1 MSRPVEISFTAI
13 ASEGLAER
21 AGRIAILVPEN
32 GRLPSGLPRAARE
45 AAARALASEAWKGTK
60 PGQALEL
67 AFPAGMAAEALQ
79 LVALPRRADALT
91 ARKAGAAIGARHG
104 KAELTVLAGDH
115 PHAAEVALGLALRAY
130 DFSAYKTARTEP
142 AAGGDL
148 PAEPPVSLS
157 RTGAAEDARLS
168 DAATPDEP
176 EAGAAPGVTPR
187 GKVCFMHKD
196 PEELAR
202 KARAGA
208 ARAEGVF
215 FTRDL
220 VNEPANVLT
229 TSDFA
234 DRLLAMR
241 ELGLEVEVLD
251 QDELA
256 RLGLRA
262 LLAVGQGSET
272 PSKVVVMRWQGGGDE
287 PPLALV
293 GKGVVFDT
301 GGISIKPAAGMEE
314 MTMDMGGAGVVAGVM
329 RTLALRRARANVVGL
344 VGLVE
349 NMPDGRA
356 QRPGDIVRSMKGD
369 TIEVINTDAEGR
381 LVLADV
387 LWYAQDRFKPRAIV
401 DLATL
406 TGAVIIALGHDN
418 AGVFSN
424 DDAFAA
430 KFLAAARAEGE
441 GAWRLPLGPS
451 YDKLIDSRLAD
462 IKNTGGRPAGSI
474 TAAQF
479 LQRFVREGT
488 PWIHLDIAGVAL
500 PPGETPMA
508 PKGATGWGV
517 MALDRLVRD
526 DFEAAG
532 PADQAQG

>member
-45 AAARALASEAWKGTK
+45 AAARALASEAWKDTK

-79 LVALPRRADALT
+79 LIALPRRADALT

-176 EAGAAPGVTPR
+176 ETGAAPGVTPR

-251 QDELA
+251 EDELA

-262 LLAVGQGSET
+262 LLAVGQGSES

-424 DDAFAA
+424 DDAFADR
-430 KFLAAARAEGE
+430 FLAAARAEGE